1 MVSRILEQ
9 EEAIRLVLST
19 DRKTSHLVPTWQ
31 DIDVLQSIHQAL
43 SPLSNLTDI
52 LSGEEYVTVSA
63 VIPLMDLINNN
74 FVKETEQDTQLTKD
88 IKTRIKADLDTRY
101 TEDVSDILKVATFL
115 DPRFKTKYMTE
126 IETATIKDKLEEEC
140 STVEL
145 ECESATVQSEH
156 QPPEPP
162 AKKRNLG
169 TLFKSNEEAEE
180 TTVQTIS
187 REQHFSVELNSYV
200 SVPKLD
206 FEEDPL
212 AWWKVQASSYPILA
226 QLAQKYLCVCAT
238 SSPSERLFSAS
249 GNIVSPL
256 RATLNPDKVNM
267 LTFLAKNL

>member
-43 SPLSNLTDI
+43 SPWSNLTDI
-52 LSGEEYVTVSA
+52 LSGEEYVTVLA

-162 AKKRNLG
+162 AKKCNLG

-187 REQHFSVELNSYV
+187 REQRFSVELNSYV